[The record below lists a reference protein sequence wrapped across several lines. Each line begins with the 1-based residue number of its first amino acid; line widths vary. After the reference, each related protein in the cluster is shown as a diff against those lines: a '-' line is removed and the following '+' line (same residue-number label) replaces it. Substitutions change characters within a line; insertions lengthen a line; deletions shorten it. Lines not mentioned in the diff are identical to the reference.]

1 MEDSVYIYGFVRF
14 VTDCL
19 GRGEEAK
26 KNHKAVNINISNVP
40 DRKFKEIKNGDPH
53 FLSFL
58 PCFRI
63 K

>member
-1 MEDSVYIYGFVRF
+1 MEGRVYIYGLVRF
-14 VTDCL
+14 VADCL

-40 DRKFKEIKNGDPH
+40 DRKCKELKNGDPH
-53 FLSFL
+53 FLYFL
-58 PCFRI
+58 ASFRI

>member
-1 MEDSVYIYGFVRF
+1 MEDSVYIYDLVRF
-14 VTDCL
+14 VADCL
-19 GRGEEAK
+19 GGGEEAK

-40 DRKFKEIKNGDPH
+40 DRKCKELKNRDPH